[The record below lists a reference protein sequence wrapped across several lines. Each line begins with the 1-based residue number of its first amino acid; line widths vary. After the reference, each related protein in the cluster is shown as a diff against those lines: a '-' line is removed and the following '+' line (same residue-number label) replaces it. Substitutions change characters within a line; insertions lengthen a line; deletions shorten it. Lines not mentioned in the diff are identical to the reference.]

1 MVVVVVLVVV
11 VVVVVLV
18 RVGDKKG
25 AKWSG
30 LLWLLQR
37 APGRFTTKI
46 YYKQYINLALEQVL
60 SFTRAHNL
68 SFTIKIYF
76 YQYINVILEQVLLV
90 RPGPTI

>member
-1 MVVVVVLVVV
+1 MRVVV
-11 VVVVVLV
+11 VVVRVRVRV
-18 RVGDKKG
+18 GMRVGDKKG

-37 APGRFTTKI
+37 PPGRFTTKI

-68 SFTIKIYF
+68 LFIIYGQEGKGEEEEKGG
-76 YQYINVILEQVLLV
+76 QYKS
-90 RPGPTI
+90 RARTM

>member
-1 MVVVVVLVVV
+1 MVVVVVVRVGM
-11 VVVVVLV
+11 

-37 APGRFTTKI
+37 PPGRFTTKI

-60 SFTRAHNL
+60 SFTRVHNL
-68 SFTIKIYF
+68 LVIIYDQDLF
-76 YQYINVILEQVLLV
+76 LPVHQCD
-90 RPGPTI
+90 P